1 MLSVCVQGGLNIS
14 QYICHS
20 KHMYVS
26 YLDMQNTVSDCEGVT
41 VSAFL
46 AQDSDITERIKGQ

>member
-1 MLSVCVQGGLNIS
+1 MCVEGGLNIS